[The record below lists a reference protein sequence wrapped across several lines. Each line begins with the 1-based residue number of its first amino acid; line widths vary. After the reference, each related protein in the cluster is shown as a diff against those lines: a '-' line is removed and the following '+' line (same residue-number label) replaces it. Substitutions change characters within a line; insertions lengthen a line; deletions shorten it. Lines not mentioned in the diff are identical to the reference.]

1 MPDHPFFDK
10 KPHIMGIV
18 NVTPDSFSDGG
29 RFLHVESAV
38 EHGLRLVAEG
48 ADSLD
53 IGGESTRPGAVAVS
67 VEEEIARV
75 IPVIEGLKGCGVPLS
90 IDTRN
95 AAVMEAALAAG
106 VDILNDVSGFTHDP
120 RSVSVLAD
128 AQVPAVVM
136 HMQGVPERMQDNPNY
151 NSVMGDVLEYFKARI
166 EVFSRHR
173 IETNM
178 LVFDPGVGFGK
189 NDEHNQL
196 ILRDI
201 RKFSGLGGG
210 VMLGT
215 SRKSFIGRLS
225 VGETVDKRIGGSV
238 ASALWGL
245 SQGVQ
250 FFRVHDVLE
259 TRQAFN
265 IWQAIQ
271 SVDVSDGSE

>member
-136 HMQGVPERMQDNPNY
+136 HMQGGPDRMQDNPIY
-151 NSVMGDVLEYFKARI
+151 NNVIDDILEYFKARI
-166 EVFSRHR
+166 EAFNLQR
-173 IETNM
+173 IETDM
-178 LVFDPGVGFGK
+178 LIFDPGVGFGK
-189 NDEHNQL
+189 NDEHNAL
-196 ILRDI
+196 ILRNIKD
-201 RKFSGLGGG
+201 FSSLGGA
-210 VMLGT
+210 VMLGA

-225 VGETVDKRIGGSV
+225 VGETVDKRIGGSI

-271 SVDVSDGSE
+271 STDISE